1 MSDEEVE
8 GQQAEEPASGDSA
21 AVQAALAGIPGLADS
36 LNRPAPAATEE
47 SEESEEGEQ
56 EQPEPGYGAPR
67 SQVEDSETVQ
77 RALRQLGLQ

>member
-21 AVQAALAGIPGLADS
+21 TVQAALAGIPGLADS
-36 LNRPAPAATEE
+36 LNRPAPAATD
-47 SEESEEGEQ
+47 ESEEGEQ
-56 EQPEPGYGAPR
+56 EEPEPGYGAPK

>member
-21 AVQAALAGIPGLADS
+21 TVQAALAGIPGLADS
-36 LNRPAPAATEE
+36 LNRPAPAPA
-47 SEESEEGEQ
+47 EESEEGEQ